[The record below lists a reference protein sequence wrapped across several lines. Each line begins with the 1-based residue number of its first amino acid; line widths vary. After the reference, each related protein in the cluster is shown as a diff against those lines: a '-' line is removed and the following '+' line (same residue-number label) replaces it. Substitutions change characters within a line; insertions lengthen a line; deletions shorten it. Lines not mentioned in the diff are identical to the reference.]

1 MTSPIWIRPDRL
13 PPCPAILLFPCS
25 CGDSCLG
32 CPRAKLWV
40 PHFSRF
46 LREVGILVSSPEP
59 FHATA
64 SHPRRIYSNDPRT
77 TPLCSCFPCK
87 SGRMAGTIGATP
99 DRAASSKTVGQLTW
113 DEKGDIMNMPQQA
126 GQGSELSHPRSSKP
140 CPEREEEARKIR
152 RLQVMISMVMSVIG
166 QDPNL
171 TVEEASELA
180 AGAKRAALAMFP
192 DKELAYD
199 LLYKPRLQR
208 LMKERFR
215 LQ

>member
-1 MTSPIWIRPDRL
+1 MNIPD
-13 PPCPAILLFPCS
+13 
-25 CGDSCLG
+25 
-32 CPRAKLWV
+32 
-40 PHFSRF
+40 
-46 LREVGILVSSPEP
+46 
-59 FHATA
+59 
-64 SHPRRIYSNDPRT
+64 
-77 TPLCSCFPCK
+77 
-87 SGRMAGTIGATP
+87 
-99 DRAASSKTVGQLTW
+99 
-113 DEKGDIMNMPQQA
+113 QA
-126 GQGSELSHPRSSKP
+126 GAQPGFPIEEQSLGERD
-140 CPEREEEARKIR
+140 PERDAEARKIR
-152 RLQVMISMVMSVIG
+152 RLQLLISMVMSVIS